1 MIPAFSVKRESYF
14 EVHRP
19 EIYRL
24 LHSGYKIRS
33 FYVKIR
39 ENIA

>member
-1 MIPAFSVKRESYF
+1 MYLRKKSEVDMIPAFSVKRESYF

-24 LHSGYKIRS
+24 LH
-33 FYVKIR
+33 
-39 ENIA
+39 